1 MIHNGIEYVEMQLIA
16 ECYDFMKTEMQFD
29 NLKISKV
36 FEKWLK
42 TSSESY
48 LLNISSEILKFKEKD
63 SFIIDN
69 IAWLELAF
77 TE

>member
-42 TSSESY
+42 TSSKSY
-48 LLNISSEILKFKEKD
+48 LLNISSEILKFKKKG

-69 IAWLELAF
+69 ILDK
-77 TE
+77 